1 MIALEDFATT
11 ATAAPRTPQAV
22 WSEGIT
28 RQATPRAQA
37 AKAAKTTTRRTQLAG
52 RFRAASDWFSL
63 CHGLRC
69 IGACLK
75 LHQGVLWVCDALS
88 GRPLISSAGLGFDRD
103 DLELRFGPLQPQ
115 RQAA

>member
-22 WSEGIT
+22 WSAGIT
-28 RQATPRAQA
+28 RQAAPRAQ
-37 AKAAKTTTRRTQLAG
+37 AAKTTTRRTQLAG
-52 RFRAASDWFSL
+52 RFRAAKDWFSL
-63 CHGLRC
+63 CQGLRC